1 MIPVL
6 ETPFEFSVSFGFWQL
21 FMDMSLSEQI
31 KLIFVFLWWLPF
43 VPLFYKGLKYFL
55 SLKQK
60 RFDSICT
67 WSILAVDIPPEVI
80 QSPRAVEQIFTHF
93 SGIYSKIGLY
103 DKYWLGKKQK
113 NFSLE
118 IISLEGYIQFLIRAP
133 SEFRDLVEAAI
144 YAQYPEAEITEV
156 EDYIGNLPDK
166 FPNSRYDVAGVEFDL
181 AEDDSYPIRTY
192 TEFEHGLYKDAP
204 FIDPMA
210 AILENFT
217 RIGAGENLWMQ
228 LIVEPADNNWKKKG
242 IDLVKNLVS
251 GKKQPPKPTAAQHV
265 ADFAEGILKLSSQIW
280 RHDFSNEEKKKED
293 SKGEVEPGVKTA
305 VVGIENKISKL
316 GFKSRLRLLYCA
328 RKEVFNPKKCVNGFI
343 GSINQFY
350 IANQNGFKVGSI
362 GKDKGDKVVSAY
374 KKRKL
379 KLKSDPYMLNIEELA
394 TLWHFPMPTVK
405 APLIQKAG
413 GKRSEPPTNLPV
425 ETFEGGLKF
434 KEEVKPEKP
443 PEPEELPY
451 A

>member
-6 ETPFEFSVSFGFWQL
+6 ETPFGFSVSFGFWQL
-21 FMDMSLSEQI
+21 FMDMSLVEQI
-31 KLIFVFLWWLPF
+31 KTVFIFLWWLPIT
-43 VPLFYKGLKYFL
+43 PLFHKGLGEFL

-60 RFDSICT
+60 RFDGTCS
-67 WSILAVDIPPEVI
+67 WSVLAVDIPAAVI

-133 SEFRDLVEAAI
+133 VEFRDLVEAAI

-156 EDYIGNLPDK
+156 EDYVVTLPDK
-166 FPNSRYDVAGVEFDL
+166 FPDNRYDVAGVEFDMF
-181 AEDDSYPIRTY
+181 EDDSYPIRTY
-192 TEFEHGLYKDAP
+192 TEFEHSLYKDAP

-217 RIGAGENLWMQ
+217 RIGSGENLWMQ

-242 IDLVKNLVS
+242 IDLVKSLAS
-251 GKKQPPKPTAAQHV
+251 GKKAPPKPTAGQHV
-265 ADFAEGILKLSSQIW
+265 ADFAEGTLKLAIQAW
-280 RHDFSNEEKKKED
+280 NHDFSKEEKKKD
-293 SKGEVEPGVKTA
+293 DAKGEVAPGVKVA
-305 VVGIENKISKL
+305 VSGIENKISKL
-316 GFKSRLRLLYCA
+316 GFKSRLRLLYSA

-350 IANQNGFKVGSI
+350 IANQNGFKAGSI
-362 GKDKGDKVVSAY
+362 KDGNDAADAY
-374 KKRKL
+374 KKRKIN
-379 KLKSDPYMLNIEELA
+379 LKSDPYMLNIEELA

-425 ETFEGGLKF
+425 ELLEGGLKY
-434 KEEVKPEKP
+434 KEDIIPEKP
-443 PEPEELPY
+443 PEEEELPF

>member
-1 MIPVL
+1 MVPVI
-6 ETPFEFSVSFGFWQL
+6 ETPWNFSISLHFWQT
-21 FMDMSLSEQI
+21 FMEMSLAEQ
-31 KLIFVFLWWLPF
+31 LRLAFVFLWWLPIT
-43 VPLFYKGLKYFL
+43 PLFHKGLGEVL

-60 RFDSICT
+60 RFDSTCS
-67 WSILAVDIPPEVI
+67 WSVLAVDIPAAVI

-118 IISLEGYIQFLIRAP
+118 IISLEGYIQFLVRMP

-156 EDYIGNLPDK
+156 EDYVTNLPDS
-166 FPNSRYDVAGVEFDL
+166 FPDSRYEVAGVEFDM

-192 TEFEHGLYKDAP
+192 TEFEHSLYKDAP

-228 LIVEPADNNWKKKG
+228 LIVEPADNSWKKKG
-242 IDLVKNLVS
+242 IDLVKNLAS
-251 GKKQPPKPTAAQHV
+251 GKKAPPKPNAAQHV
-265 ADFAEGILKLSSQIW
+265 ADFTESILKLVWQIW
-280 RHDFSNEEKKKED
+280 NHDFSGGEKKKEE
-293 SKGEVEPGVKTA
+293 SKGEVAPGVKNA
-305 VVGIENKISKL
+305 ISGIENKISKL
-316 GFKSRLRLLYCA
+316 GFKSRLRLLYSA
-328 RKEVFNPKKCVNGFI
+328 RKEAFNPKKCINGFI

-350 IANQNGFKVGSI
+350 IANQNGFKASSI
-362 GKDKGDKVVSAY
+362 GGGDAVSAY
-374 KKRKL
+374 KKRKM

-425 ETFEGGLKF
+425 EIFEGGLKF
-434 KEEVKPEKP
+434 KEEIKPEKP

>member
-1 MIPVL
+1 MIPVI
-6 ETPFEFSVSFGFWQL
+6 ETPFGFSISFGFWQL
-21 FMDMSLSEQI
+21 FMEMSLGEQ
-31 KLIFVFLWWLPF
+31 LRLMFTFFWWIPIT
-43 VPLFYKGLKYFL
+43 PLFYKGLNHFL

-60 RFDSICT
+60 RFDNICA
-67 WSILAVDIPPEVI
+67 WSILAVDIPAAVI
-80 QSPRAVEQIFTHF
+80 QSPRAVEQIFTHL
-93 SGIYSKIGLY
+93 SGIYEKIGLY

-113 NFSLE
+113 FFSLE
-118 IISLEGYIQFLIRAP
+118 IVSLEGYIQFLIRSP
-133 SEFRDLVEAAI
+133 GEYRDLVEAAI

-156 EDYIGNLPDK
+156 EDYVNILPEKIPDT
-166 FPNSRYDVAGVEFDL
+166 RYDVAGVDFDL
-181 AEDDSYPIRTY
+181 LEDDSYPIRTY
-192 TEFEHGLYKDAP
+192 SQFEHSLYKDAP

-217 RIGAGENLWMQ
+217 RVGSGENLWMQ

-242 IDLVKNLVS
+242 IELVKNLVS
-251 GKKQPPKPTAAQHV
+251 GKKAPPKPNAAQHV
-265 ADFAEGILKLSSQIW
+265 ADFAEGILKLAWQIW
-280 RHDFSNEEKKKED
+280 NHNFSGSEKKKEENKNEISPD
-293 SKGEVEPGVKTA
+293 VKNA
-305 VVGIENKISKL
+305 ISGIEEKITKL

-328 RKEVFNPKKCVNGFI
+328 RKEIFNPKKCINGFI

-350 IANQNGFKVGSI
+350 IANQNGFKSNFIDRESLV
-362 GKDKGDKVVSAY
+362 KAY
-374 KKRKL
+374 KNRKI

-425 ETFEGGLKF
+425 ELFADGLKF
-434 KEEVKPEKP
+434 KEDIEAIESPKPED
-443 PEPEELPY
+443 LPY